1 VTARSFAIYGKGGS
15 GKSTIAAAL
24 SSCFADMGRRV
35 LHVGCDPKADSSR
48 LLIRHGR
55 IRSVMGAALATD
67 LFDASSVLVQGIKGI
82 TCVEAGGPE
91 PGVGCAGRGITR
103 TFELLEELGVSLQSY
118 DVVVYDV
125 LGDVVCGGFAT
136 PMKAGYARH
145 VAITASGSTMS
156 LFAANNIMRA
166 VLRFHRNGVRLAGLI
181 GNYHTGETFRD
192 RVPRF
197 AAATGTCLLADIPF
211 DPQVQKAEE
220 RRMTIC
226 DYRPRG
232 STARALRAL
241 AGGLLEIGSRPP
253 PKPLDEEAFEAFVAD
268 ERRARGPRGR

>member
-1 VTARSFAIYGKGGS
+1 
-15 GKSTIAAAL
+15 
-24 SSCFADMGRRV
+24 
-35 LHVGCDPKADSSR
+35 
-48 LLIRHGR
+48 
-55 IRSVMGAALATD
+55 
-67 LFDASSVLVQGIKGI
+67 
-82 TCVEAGGPE
+82 
-91 PGVGCAGRGITR
+91 VGCAGRGITR
-103 TFELLEELGVSLQSY
+103 TFELLEELGVSLASF

-136 PMKAGYARH
+136 PMKEGYARY
-145 VAITASGSTMS
+145 VAVTASGSAMS

-166 VLRFHRNGVRLAGLI
+166 VRRFQRNGVRLAGLI

-197 AAATGTCLLADIPF
+197 AKATGTRLLVDIPF

-232 STARALRAL
+232 PTAKALHTL
-241 AGGLLEIGSRPP
+241 ADRLLELGNPP
-253 PKPLDEEAFEAFVAD
+253 PPRPLDEQAFESFVAD
-268 ERRARGPRGR
+268 ERRERGRRRR

>member
-1 VTARSFAIYGKGGS
+1 MKARSFAIYGKGGS
-15 GKSTIAAAL
+15 GKSSIAAAL
-24 SSCFADMGRRV
+24 SSCFADLGHRV

-48 LLIRHGR
+48 LLVRSGR
-55 IRSVMGAALATD
+55 IRSVMGTALATD
-67 LFDASSVLVQGIKGI
+67 LLDASSVLAKGIKGI

-103 TFELLEELGVSLQSY
+103 TFELLEELGVSLASY

-136 PMKAGYARH
+136 PMKEGHARY

-197 AAATGTCLLADIPF
+197 AAATGTRLLVDIPF
-211 DPQVQKAEE
+211 DPQLQKAEE

-232 STARALRAL
+232 PTAKAVRTLASRLLALESL
-241 AGGLLEIGSRPP
+241 PP
-253 PKPLDEEAFEAFVAD
+253 PRPLGEEAFEAFVAG
-268 ERRARGPRGR
+268 ERRKRTGR